1 MTVIYTPIVN
11 TTFVKIYEY
20 IACFKE
26 HLVTFTEEIL
36 NRKLH
41 FLCGDFYV
49 EKAHNISHIYIRIT
63 GLIVNTKEEELWH
76 VFQHNT
82 RDVSLVDFEKCYLLR
97 LINRISIIVF
107 KVHGNP
113 RKHEKYYNQLESDLA
128 KLVSAYIYVDKSL

>member
-1 MTVIYTPIVN
+1 MTMIYTPIVN

-41 FLCGDFYV
+41 FLCGDFSV

-63 GLIVNTKEEELWH
+63 GLISIQRRKSYDMFFNIIRVMSVWLI
-76 VFQHNT
+76 
-82 RDVSLVDFEKCYLLR
+82 LR
-97 LINRISIIVF
+97 
-107 KVHGNP
+107 
-113 RKHEKYYNQLESDLA
+113 
-128 KLVSAYIYVDKSL
+128 SATY